1 MQPTLTSCDVEHH
14 AIFTLPLKVDS
25 FRAYDSIGLHVNGML
40 FDQNAPCVARNPYSY
55 MMTREGAKG
64 VMEDNTTK
72 TEAWKRRRNRRHDEK
87 TAKDVFESN
96 TSKTEAWKRRRNR
109 THEGEAA
116 EEAEGSGRIIR
127 PDQPG

>member
-1 MQPTLTSCDVEHH
+1 M
-14 AIFTLPLKVDS
+14 DS

-40 FDQNAPCVARNPYSY
+40 FDPNALCVARNPSSY
-55 MMTREGAKG
+55 MVTRGDAKG

-87 TAKDVFESN
+87 MAKDVFESN

-109 THEGEAA
+109 THEEKKLKLQQN
-116 EEAEGSGRIIR
+116 SGRIIR
-127 PDQPG
+127 PDKTG